1 MGVSGWTVGGPPDR
15 PALAWNDWDD
25 VAEAVHGISRAMLQ
39 AEGKPHE
46 EVANRKVEALTGHD
60 LFASAPS

>member
-1 MGVSGWTVGGPPDR
+1 
-15 PALAWNDWDD
+15 
-25 VAEAVHGISRAMLQ
+25 MLQ